1 MALLPRTAAIPIP
14 PPAPLPRYLASR
26 GYSGEGRSLKLKRI
40 LLAHKLTIADLARNI
55 VQTNGKAISRPSMQ
69 QLVTYGVVP
78 VLTPLEV
85 IVDQASTWL
94 RAQGVPEH
102 EIAVAFFVEDT
113 VVDLHAHPTNA
124 AVARIKAN
132 AANDQAVAMMR
143 KHGVPESDIA
153 AFLNTTPATAA
164 RARPSPSIPD
174 PDLTPLE
181 KVMLTEQARKH
192 FAIPD
197 HVDPFTE
204 DIDTAADL
212 YLGSDYA
219 RYRERLWAW
228 AQGARFGALIGEPGA
243 GKSWMREELEDRI
256 KATGEPVR
264 IIRPLTIDAGKL
276 TAGLICQ
283 AIIHDL
289 SKSAK
294 VPRTL
299 ESQSR
304 LVIELLKANAAGGG
318 RALLLVEQA
327 HKLTIAALKHTK
339 DFYEL
344 KDGFRRLLSVVLIGQ
359 SELGELLVSG
369 NRETRE
375 VTQRI
380 EQVHVVPLHPTVIEA
395 YVTHKLARAKLN
407 FSDIFDKT
415 ALDGLRMKLIEQKN
429 GKLTRN
435 NCHPLAVNNALAHG
449 MNAAAKIGAP
459 KVNAELVLKPEVV

>member
-1 MALLPRTAAIPIP
+1 MALLPRTNAIPIP

-26 GYSGEGRSLKLKRI
+26 GYSGEGRSLKLKRV
-40 LLAHKLTIADLARNI
+40 LLNYGLTIAEMSRAI
-55 VQTNGKAISRPSMQ
+55 VQANGVVISRPSMQ
-69 QLVTYGVVP
+69 QLITYGIVP
-78 VLTPLEV
+78 AKTPFADIRV
-85 IVDQASTWL
+85 QAELWL
-94 RAQGVPEH
+94 AEKGVPAA
-102 EIAVAFFVEDT
+102 EIATAFDVENG
-113 VVDLHAHPTNA
+113 VVDLDAHPVSFARAKSA
-124 AVARIKAN
+124 ADLVAQLR
-132 AANDQAVAMMR
+132 AAGVDEALIEQAVASSHR
-143 KHGVPESDIA
+143 SLKYRSSRGRSEA
-153 AFLNTTPATAA
+153 PA
-164 RARPSPSIPD
+164 D

-181 KVMLTEQARKH
+181 KVMLTTQARKH

-219 RYRERLWAW
+219 KYRERLWAW

-395 YVTHKLARAKLN
+395 YVTHKLARAGLK
-407 FSDIFDKT
+407 FGDIFDKT

-459 KVNAELVLKPEVV
+459 KVNAELVLKPEVQ